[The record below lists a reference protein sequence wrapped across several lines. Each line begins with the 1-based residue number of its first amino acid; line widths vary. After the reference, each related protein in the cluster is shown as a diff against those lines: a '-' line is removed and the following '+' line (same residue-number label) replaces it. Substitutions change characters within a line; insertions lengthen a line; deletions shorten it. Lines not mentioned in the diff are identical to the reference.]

1 MSARTRWLL
10 SAGLLILIGVLATQ
24 SLPTVVSMLA
34 LAGFGLVPVALYHLL
49 PLGLDAAAIRVLFGR
64 PASGTLWDALLA
76 RWVGESAGSLMPAGQ
91 IGGPLLMARHLVL
104 RGLALEDAAAS
115 VIVGTTL
122 QTSSQ
127 IGFALIGVGL
137 IGAHASHA
145 SQDAVRASSL
155 IASGFL
161 ALLVVGFYLMQRR
174 GLFGKL
180 MRAAARLSGKRDWSN
195 WMSHAEA
202 IDVAVGRTYRRAG
215 AVTASFAL
223 YCVSWLAGT
232 VEVYWILNLIG
243 SPVGWMDALLV
254 ESVGQA
260 IRGAAFAVPGALGVQ
275 EGGYVLLAALL
286 GLPSH
291 VGLALSLAKR
301 TREILLGL
309 PGLLYL
315 HLSERAG
322 ASAVRA
328 AAR

>member
-1 MSARTRWLL
+1 MNARTRWLL
-10 SAGLLILIGVLATQ
+10 SAGLLIFIGVLASQ
-24 SLPTVVSMLA
+24 SLPTVLSTLA

-49 PLGLDAAAIRVLFGR
+49 PLALDAAAMRVLFRR
-64 PASGTLWDALLA
+64 PSGTMWDALLA

-104 RGLALEDAAAS
+104 RGMPLEDAAAA
-115 VIVGTTL
+115 VIVATTL

-127 IGFALIGVGL
+127 VGFALIGVGL

-155 IASGFL
+155 VACCFL
-161 ALLVVGFYLMQRR
+161 GLVVVGFYLMQRR

-180 MRAAARLSGKRDWSN
+180 MRAGVRFSGKRDWSD
-195 WMSHAEA
+195 WMSQAEA
-202 IDVAVGRTYRRAG
+202 IDLAVERTYRRA
-215 AVTASFAL
+215 AVAAGSFAL
-223 YCVSWLAGT
+223 DTLSWLAGT
-232 VEVYWILNLIG
+232 VEVYWIMNLIG
-243 SPVGWMDALLV
+243 YPVGWLDALLM
-254 ESVGQA
+254 ESIGQA

-286 GLPSH
+286 GLPAH
-291 VGLALSLAKR
+291 AGLALSLGKR

-315 HLSERAG
+315 HLAERAD
-322 ASAVRA
+322 AIAVRA
-328 AAR
+328 ATR